1 MEKITVETLLATGA
15 HFGHLTSK
23 WNPAMKEYIFT
34 KKNGIHI
41 IDLQETV
48 RGVERAA
55 EYLHDLARNGGEVLF
70 IGTKKQAKSI
80 IEDEASRG
88 NIFYITERWLGGTL
102 TNFVTIKRSIRRM
115 DQLQKESETEEAWKS
130 LTKKEIL
137 GMMREKEKL
146 ELLHR
151 GIKNMKRLPD
161 AVFVVDSEYEKTAIH
176 EARRL
181 DIPVIAITDTNA
193 NPTAVDFPIPANDD
207 SYRTIQLITKVLT
220 DSIIAARDM
229 GRKGNTEAEV
239 KAEVE
244 AESAARPAKETK
256 EIKKETN

>member
-23 WNPAMKEYIFT
+23 WNPAMKDYIFG

-41 IDLQETV
+41 IDLEQTLSSIEKA
-48 RGVERAA
+48 GAF
-55 EYLHDLARNGGEVLF
+55 LHDTVRNGGEVLF
-70 IGTKKQAKSI
+70 VGTKKQAKSI
-80 IEDEASRG
+80 IEDEATKG

-115 DQLQKESETEEAWKS
+115 DQLQKESEIEGAWKN

-137 GMMREKEKL
+137 GIMREKAKL

-161 AVFVVDSEYEKTAIH
+161 AVFVVDSTFETTAIN

-193 NPTAVDFPIPANDD
+193 NPKDVDFAIPANDD
-207 SYRTIQLITKVLT
+207 SYRTIQLITKYLVDT
-220 DSIIAARDM
+220 VVAARNFN
-229 GRKGNTEAEV
+229 RKGNEEKPVEKVEV
-239 KAEVE
+239 KAKVV
-244 AESAARPAKETK
+244 AQ
-256 EIKKETN
+256 